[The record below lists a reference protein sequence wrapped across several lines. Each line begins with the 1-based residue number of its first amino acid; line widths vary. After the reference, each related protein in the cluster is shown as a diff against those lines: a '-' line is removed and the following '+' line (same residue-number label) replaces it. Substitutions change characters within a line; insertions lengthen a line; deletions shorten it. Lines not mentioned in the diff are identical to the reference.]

1 MSDLI
6 AALLAPSTVLLSVAA
21 IASWRRRWRTALAA
35 VVVLWLLATP
45 PVASLA
51 IRAGEAF
58 AVRRSI
64 DSVQP
69 ADAIVVLSAGIGTP
83 PAEQPS
89 TVEHHDLDRVN
100 AGASLISAGKAPLL
114 LFTGGAAGAPEGK
127 PSVGAAL
134 AQVALR
140 LGVPAAAIEVTDPVI
155 STRQEAK
162 AVSEHLAHGDAGT
175 ERPVRIILVTS
186 AIHEPRAVT
195 AFERVGLQ
203 VDPFPVD
210 FATDSVQSLHLAS
223 ILPSGAA
230 LARTEQAWREALGRL
245 AALLMG

>member
-6 AALLAPSTVLLSVAA
+6 AGLLAPSTVLLSVAV
-21 IASWRRRWRTALAA
+21 IVSWRRRWRTALAA
-35 VVVLWLLATP
+35 AATLWLLATP

-69 ADAIVVLSAGIGTP
+69 ADAVVVLSAGIRTP
-83 PAEQPS
+83 PAEQPG
-89 TVEHHDLDRVN
+89 TVEHHDLDRVL
-100 AGASLISAGKAPLL
+100 AGASLIGADKAPLL
-114 LFTGGAAGAPEGK
+114 LFTGGASGASEGK
-127 PSVGAAL
+127 PSVGAEL

-140 LGVPAAAIEVTDPVI
+140 LGVPAAAVDVTGPVTN
-155 STRQEAK
+155 TRQEAT
-162 AVSEHLAHGDAGT
+162 AVSERLAGCDPGIG
-175 ERPVRIILVTS
+175 RPIRIILVTA
-186 AIHEPRAVT
+186 AIHQPRAAA

-210 FATDSVQSLHLAS
+210 FGTDAEQPFSAMSL
-223 ILPSGAA
+223 LPSGAA
-230 LARTEQAWREALGRL
+230 LARTEQAWRQALGRL
-245 AALLMG
+245 AALLTG

>member
-1 MSDLI
+1 M
-6 AALLAPSTVLLSVAA
+6 
-21 IASWRRRWRTALAA
+21 
-35 VVVLWLLATP
+35 
-45 PVASLA
+45 
-51 IRAGEAF
+51 
-58 AVRRSI
+58 
-64 DSVQP
+64 
-69 ADAIVVLSAGIGTP
+69 P
-83 PAEQPS
+83 PAEQPD
-89 TVEHHDLDRVN
+89 TVEHHDLDRVI
-100 AGASLISAGKAPLL
+100 AGASLIIAGKAPLL
-114 LFTGGAAGAPEGK
+114 LFTGGAAGASKGK
-127 PSVGAAL
+127 PSVGAEL

-162 AVSEHLAHGDAGT
+162 AVSEHLARGDVGT

-186 AIHEPRAVT
+186 AIHEPRAVA

-210 FATDSVQSLHLAS
+210 FATDSIQSFRPES

-230 LARTEQAWREALGRL
+230 LARTEQVWREALGRL

>member
-6 AALLAPSTVLLSVAA
+6 AGLLAPSTLLLS
-21 IASWRRRWRTALAA
+21 IAVIGLWRRRWRTALAA
-35 VVVLWLLATP
+35 TAALWLLATP

-58 AVRRSI
+58 AVRRSV
-64 DSVQP
+64 DSVQA
-69 ADAIVVLSAGIGTP
+69 ADAIVVLSAGIRMP
-83 PAEQPS
+83 PSERPG
-89 TVEHHDLDRVN
+89 TVEHHDLDRVI
-100 AGASLISAGKAPLL
+100 AGAMLIGAGKAPLL
-114 LFTGGAAGAPEGK
+114 LFTGGASGESEGK

-140 LGVPAAAIEVTDPVI
+140 LGVPSAAIDITGPVT

-162 AVSEHLAHGDAGT
+162 AVSERLARHDSGAD
-175 ERPVRIILVTS
+175 RPIRIILVTA
-186 AIHEPRAVT
+186 AIHQPRASE

-210 FATDSVQSLHLAS
+210 FGTDAEQRFRAMSV
-223 ILPSGAA
+223 LPSGAA
-230 LARTEQAWREALGRL
+230 LARTEQAWREFLGRL
-245 AALLMG
+245 AVLLMG